1 MTVDSRSC
9 LTNIKTR
16 VQLIYEQCGKK
27 CGFILMLYP
36 SVVNSWQ
43 FSVNVAI
50 YLCAVTTDCNAAE
63 TRGAKT
69 KMDPTRYQNVKRSL
83 ARRSRDKDVAAFQWT
98 FGTGLGPVVNLTW
111 TVENCYQASPNGT
124 NAIQLIYMHPIMK
137 RLMWVFLYFQ
147 SVSSL
152 QNNLAFYLPTKKK
165 KLPQSSVR
173 C

>member
-1 MTVDSRSC
+1 
-9 LTNIKTR
+9 
-16 VQLIYEQCGKK
+16 
-27 CGFILMLYP
+27 
-36 SVVNSWQ
+36 
-43 FSVNVAI
+43 
-50 YLCAVTTDCNAAE
+50 
-63 TRGAKT
+63 
-69 KMDPTRYQNVKRSL
+69 MDPTRYQNVKRSL

-165 KLPQSSVR
+165 KLPQSSARCQLILALIYNNGNKIKTPCDQTNTSQYRVR
-173 C
+173 TLFFPLNLNKWKTK